1 MTDIKRL
8 VNSTSCNILK
18 ICEEMVRIYSNSETQ
33 KNKQKY
39 SFINNIYLA
48 LNILIILTKY
58 NTIINNF

>member
-39 SFINNIYLA
+39 SFIN
-48 LNILIILTKY
+48 
-58 NTIINNF
+58 